1 MLHGKEE
8 QRRPDSSYS
17 LEDRMERAGDGAAA
31 RAVKLVEVLTGKNP
45 RVAPMSDRRI
55 KISDSSSRID
65 AWRGTR
71 SSERGDREV
80 EQQQVSPGSPKNF

>member
-1 MLHGKEE
+1 MHQHQQLALLSIHGEEE

-45 RVAPMSDRRI
+45 P
-55 KISDSSSRID
+55 SRTND
-65 AWRGTR
+65 Q
-71 SSERGDREV
+71 RED
-80 EQQQVSPGSPKNF
+80 